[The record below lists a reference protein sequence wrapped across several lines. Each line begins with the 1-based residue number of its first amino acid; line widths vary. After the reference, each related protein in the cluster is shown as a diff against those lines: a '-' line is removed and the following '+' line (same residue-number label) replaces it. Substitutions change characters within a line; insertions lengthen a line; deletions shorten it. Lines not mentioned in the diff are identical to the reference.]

1 MSRITALGHNH
12 MRERNLAV
20 ILSALQQSTPISRSG
35 LARVTGL
42 HKASITSLINELES
56 ANFIRELELIPSD
69 NAGRPATGLGLN
81 PEAGT
86 IISVEIGVDYISA
99 IVTDFT
105 AKILWRH
112 HEEADSPMDQ
122 DAILRQSFEIAEE
135 GRIAAHAL
143 PGQLFGIAW
152 GVPGLVNVET
162 GTLLF
167 APNLGWADVPFRDL
181 VTAKFDIPAYVDNE
195 AKLAAL
201 GEATFGTARS
211 FDYVIYVSSG
221 IGIGGGIVI
230 NGQVISGASGF
241 AGEIGHMTVDPEG
254 PACNCGNHGCW
265 ETLASEW
272 ALFRRVREAIRDG
285 QPTSLARALKRNAS
299 LLTVPNIVEAAQEG
313 DTVAQEALRETG
325 RWLGIGIANLINGF
339 NPHGVVLGGNLSMAH
354 EFLMPEI
361 QDVVKQR
368 ALSRS
373 LEECDIVIGEYGV
386 DASLIGGVA
395 AVYRATLSQILNWT
409 SIETQSFQRAI

>member
-12 MRERNLAV
+12 MRQRNLAV
-20 ILSALQQSTPISRSG
+20 ILSALQQSTPVSRSG
-35 LARVTGL
+35 LSRLTGL
-42 HKASITSLINELES
+42 HKASITSLINQLEGS
-56 ANFIRELELIPSD
+56 GFIRELELIPSESV
-69 NAGRPATGLGLN
+69 GRPATGLGLN
-81 PEAGT
+81 PDAGS
-86 IISVEIGVDYISA
+86 IVAVEIGVDYLSA

-105 AKILWRH
+105 AKILWRYQ
-112 HEEADSPMDQ
+112 EEAESPVDQ
-122 DAILRQSFEIAEE
+122 DIILKRSFEIAEE
-135 GRIAAHAL
+135 ACIAARNL

-181 VTAKFDIPAYVDNE
+181 VQERFNIHTYIDNE

-201 GEATFGTARS
+201 GEATFGTAQS

-230 NGQVISGASGF
+230 DGQVISGASGF

-254 PACNCGNHGCW
+254 PTCNCGNRGCW

-272 ALFRRVREAIRDG
+272 ALFRRIREAIDNR
-285 QPTSLARALKRNAS
+285 QPTSLSRELEMDPNF
-299 LLTVPNIVEAAQEG
+299 LTVPVIVAAARDG
-313 DTVAQEALRETG
+313 DIVAHEALRETG

-339 NPHGVVLGGNLSMAH
+339 NPHGVVLGGNLSLAH

-361 QDVVKQR
+361 QDVVKRR

-373 LEECDIVIGEYGV
+373 LEECDIVIGEYGA
-386 DASLIGGVA
+386 DAALIGGVA
-395 AVYRATLSQILNWT
+395 AVYRTTLSQIVNWT
-409 SIETQSFQRAI
+409 SIETPSFQRMI

>member
-12 MRERNLAV
+12 MRGRNLAV

-35 LARVTGL
+35 LARLTGL
-42 HKASITSLINELES
+42 HKASITSLINQLEGS
-56 ANFIRELELIPSD
+56 GFIRELELIPSE

-81 PEAGT
+81 PDAGS

-105 AKILWRH
+105 TRILWRH
-112 HEEADSPMDQ
+112 HEDADSPMDQ
-122 DAILRQSFEIAEE
+122 NAILSQSFEIAEE
-135 GRIAAHAL
+135 ARLVAQAL
-143 PGQLFGIAW
+143 PGRLFGIAW

-181 VTAKFDIPAYVDNE
+181 VTAKFDIPTHVDNE

-230 NGQVISGASGF
+230 DGQVISGASGF

-254 PACNCGNHGCW
+254 FACNCGNHGCW

-272 ALFRRVREAIRDG
+272 ALFRRIREAIDSR
-285 QPTSLARALKRNAS
+285 QPTSLSGALSSESN
-299 LLTVPNIVEAAQEG
+299 LLTVPIIVDAAREG
-313 DTVAQEALRETG
+313 DSIALNALRETG
-325 RWLGIGIANLINGF
+325 QWLGIGIANLINGF
-339 NPHGVVLGGNLSMAH
+339 NPHGIVLGGNLSLAH

-368 ALSRS
+368 A
-373 LEECDIVIGEYGV
+373 
-386 DASLIGGVA
+386 
-395 AVYRATLSQILNWT
+395 AVYRATLGQILNWT
-409 SIETQSFQRAI
+409 SIETPEFQRAI

>member
-1 MSRITALGHNH
+1 MGRITALGHNH

-20 ILSALQQSTPISRSG
+20 ILSALQQSTPTSRSG
-35 LARVTGL
+35 LARLTRL
-42 HKASITSLINELES
+42 HKASITSLINELQR
-56 ANFIRELELIPSD
+56 AGFIRELELIPSES
-69 NAGRPATGLGLN
+69 AGRPATGLGLN
-81 PEAGT
+81 PDAGS

-105 AKILWRH
+105 ANILWRH
-112 HEEADSPMDQ
+112 HEKADRPTDQ
-122 DAILRQSFEIAEE
+122 DAILRQSFEFAEE
-135 GRIAAHAL
+135 ALTEAHRL
-143 PGQLFGIAW
+143 PGQVFGIAW

-181 VTAKFDIPAYVDNE
+181 VKARFDVPAFVDNE

-201 GEATFGTARS
+201 GEATFGTARTL
-211 FDYVIYVSSG
+211 DYVIYVSSG

-230 NGQVISGASGF
+230 DGQVMSGASGF
-241 AGEIGHMTVDPEG
+241 AGEIGHMTVDPKG
-254 PACNCGNHGCW
+254 PPCNCGNQGCW

-272 ALFRRVREAIRDG
+272 ALFRRVREAIDNG
-285 QPTSLARALKRNAS
+285 QPSSLSHALGGNAE
-299 LLTVPNIVEAAQEG
+299 LLTVPMIVGAAQEG
-313 DTVAQEALRETG
+313 DDVAQKALRDTG
-325 RWLGIGIANLINGF
+325 QWLGIGIANLINGF
-339 NPHGVVLGGNLSMAH
+339 NPHGVVLGGNLSLAY

-361 QDVVKQR
+361 QLVVRRR

-373 LEECDIVIGEYGV
+373 LQDCDIVIGEYGA

-395 AVYRATLSQILNWT
+395 AVYRATLGQILNWT
-409 SIETQSFQRAI
+409 SIETPELQRAI